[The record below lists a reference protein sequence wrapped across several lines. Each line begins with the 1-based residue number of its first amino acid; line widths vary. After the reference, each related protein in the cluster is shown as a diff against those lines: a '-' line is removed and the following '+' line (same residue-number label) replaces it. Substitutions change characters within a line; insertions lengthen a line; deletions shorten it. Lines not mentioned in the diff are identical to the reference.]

1 MLFGEDGMSGMFGS
15 DFSLDDS
22 ELESIADYLM
32 GVSSKT
38 DDYYDALDKLNEYM
52 EKKYGVSMKEEA
64 ESSGLSKGIEG
75 VTEDTANLLASYIN
89 AIRADVAAKL
99 ILVRQLI
106 EEYYPQMNMI
116 AQAQLTELKTIAKN
130 TADNVALVTEIR
142 DMLSGARIDKNRGFY
157 LK

>member
-1 MLFGEDGMSGMFGS
+1 
-15 DFSLDDS
+15 
-22 ELESIADYLM
+22 
-32 GVSSKT
+32 
-38 DDYYDALDKLNEYM
+38 M

>member
-1 MLFGEDGMSGMFGS
+1 MFGS
-15 DFSLDDS
+15 DFKLDDS
-22 ELESIADYLM
+22 ELEDIADYLM

-116 AQAQLTELKTIAKN
+116 AQAQLTELKAIAKN

-142 DMLSGARIDKNRGFY
+142 DMLSAARIDKNRGFY

>member
-1 MLFGEDGMSGMFGS
+1 
-15 DFSLDDS
+15 
-22 ELESIADYLM
+22 
-32 GVSSKT
+32 
-38 DDYYDALDKLNEYM
+38 
-52 EKKYGVSMKEEA
+52 MKEEA

-116 AQAQLTELKTIAKN
+116 AQAQLTELKAIAKN

-142 DMLSGARIDKNRGFY
+142 DMLSAARIDKNRGLY